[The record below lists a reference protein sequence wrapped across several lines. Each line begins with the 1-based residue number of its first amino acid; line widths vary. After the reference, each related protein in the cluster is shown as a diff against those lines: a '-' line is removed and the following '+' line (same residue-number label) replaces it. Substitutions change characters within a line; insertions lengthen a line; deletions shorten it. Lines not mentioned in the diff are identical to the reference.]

1 MKKKFQMSVFSF
13 VNYVLIFISICV
25 IVTVAI
31 MVFLWGSG
39 LVIPRSFVE
48 FRAKLTFASIF
59 VLSAIFTLIMG
70 ISRKSRIEKPV
81 KSILKATQKITAGD
95 FSARIPERRNKVF
108 TNELDI
114 IIENLNVMACE
125 LSRIETLRMNFISN
139 VSHEFK
145 TPLAVIQNYAT
156 LLQDTNLSDEKRLE
170 YAKSITQAGRHLTSL
185 ITNILKLNKL
195 ENQQIFPQKKE
206 FDLSEQLTESILEFE
221 PVWEKNHINIETQ
234 IDDGV
239 KIRSDEELLSLVW
252 NNLLSNAFKFTKEGG
267 TVKVALI
274 QEKQQNNT
282 VTKVQVSDTG
292 CGMSEETKSRIF
304 EKFYQGDTSHA
315 TKGNGL
321 GLALVKRVCD
331 ITGAKISV
339 QSEVGK
345 GSVFEVTL

>member
-59 VLSAIFTLIMG
+59 VMAAIFTLIMG

-95 FSARIPERRNKVF
+95 FSARIQERRNKVF

-125 LSRIETLRMNFISN
+125 LSGIETLRMNFISN

-156 LLQDTNLSDEKRLE
+156 LLQDTNLPEEKQLE

-206 FDLSEQLTESILEFE
+206 FDLSEQLAESILEFE

-267 TVKVALI
+267 TVKVALV
-274 QEKQQNNT
+274 QETQQNET